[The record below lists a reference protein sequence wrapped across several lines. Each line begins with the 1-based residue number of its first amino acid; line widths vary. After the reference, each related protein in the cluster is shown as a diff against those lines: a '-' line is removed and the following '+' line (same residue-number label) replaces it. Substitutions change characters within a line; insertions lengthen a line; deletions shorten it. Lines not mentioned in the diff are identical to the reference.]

1 MGDVRAHLTELSA
14 IYPSPFAR
22 MIAIARDATEHF
34 MAGDLVAAET
44 AIEQLS
50 TSVEASMF
58 DSFEIYAPHLLVI
71 RYQQGRIG
79 ELLPIIEQA
88 AATQSYSAP
97 TGRAGHGTR
106 PSRSARAATEALNRL
121 AANDY
126 DMPHN
131 ANWFVGTEVLADG
144 VEILG
149 NRAVA
154 RPFYTIV
161 WHRSADASRLHSWR
175 LTPRGPGTRSTP
187 AHPRR
192 PTGAADV
199 ATRAIDA
206 SRNRRTPVFLGR
218 ELVLLAA
225 ARHRAGRPTEHVQ
238 PLVDEAHHIAHA
250 TGAQLID
257 QEITRYGL
265 PTPAS

>member
-1 MGDVRAHLTELSA
+1 
-14 IYPSPFAR
+14 
-22 MIAIARDATEHF
+22 

-50 TSVEASMF
+50 TSVEASIF

-88 AATQSYSAP
+88 AATQSYYRAY
-97 TGRAGHGTR
+97 TAALVMALARAGR
-106 PSRSARAATEALNRL
+106 LDDATEALNRL

-144 VEILG
+144 VDILG
-149 NRAVA
+149 SRAVA
-154 RPFYTIV
+154 AVLQDRLAPFGGRIAHFIHGVSRPV
-161 WHRSADASRLHSWR
+161 DQALAQLM
-175 LTPRGPGTRSTP
+175 LTLGDL
-187 AHPRR
+187 
-192 PTGAADV
+192 TGAADV

-206 SRNRRTPVFLGR
+206 SRKRRTPVFLGR

-250 TGAQLID
+250 TGAHLID